1 LTNLCVVDCNDPAMR
16 QRGRLRLR
24 DYDYASRG
32 AYLVTVCARD
42 RSCLFGTVRHD
53 EVALS
58 PIGHL
63 VESSWWSIPVKH
75 PGIDVD
81 SAFVV
86 MPNHVHGIVWVRRRP
101 TLPIPAVV
109 GAFKGRAS
117 RVAGQ
122 PLWQRGYHDRII
134 RDETEL
140 SVLRQYIIDNP
151 IKWAVDRENLHRQPT
166 ARAGQVR
173 PLQGAS
179 ARSHRI

>member
-1 LTNLCVVDCNDPAMR
+1 MTLLRVLGCDDPAMR
-16 QRGRLRLR
+16 NRTPLRLR
-24 DYDYASRG
+24 AYDYASFG
-32 AYLVTVCARD
+32 AYFITVCARD
-42 RSCLFGTVRHD
+42 RASLFGTVRND
-53 EVALS
+53 EIALS
-58 PIGHL
+58 PIGRI

-117 RVAGQ
+117 RLAGQ

-140 SVLRQYIIDNP
+140 DALRQYIADNP
-151 IKWAVDRENLHRQPT
+151 IRWAVDRENLERDQT

-173 PLQGAS
+173 PLHQSSYGS
-179 ARSHRI
+179 VG

>member
-1 LTNLCVVDCNDPAMR
+1 
-16 QRGRLRLR
+16 
-24 DYDYASRG
+24 
-32 AYLVTVCARD
+32 
-42 RSCLFGTVRHD
+42 
-53 EVALS
+53 
-58 PIGHL
+58 
-63 VESSWWSIPVKH
+63 VKH

-117 RVAGQ
+117 RLAGQ

-140 SVLRQYIIDNP
+140 EALRQYVTDNP
-151 IKWAVDRENLHRQPT
+151 IRWAVDRENLDRDQKGAGRTGPAPT
-166 ARAGQVR
+166 PVESRI
-173 PLQGAS
+173 
-179 ARSHRI
+179 RSR

>member
-1 LTNLCVVDCNDPAMR
+1 VTLLRVVECDDPAMR
-16 QRGRLRLR
+16 NRTPLRLR
-24 DYDYASRG
+24 GYDYASLG
-32 AYLVTVCARD
+32 AYLITVCAGD
-42 RSCLFGTVRHD
+42 RASLFGTARH
-53 EVALS
+53 EIALS
-58 PIGHL
+58 PIGRL

-101 TLPIPAVV
+101 TSPIPAVV

-117 RVAGQ
+117 RLAGQ

-140 SVLRQYIIDNP
+140 DALRQYIVDNP
-151 IKWAVDRENLHRQPT
+151 IRWAVDRENLDRGQR

-173 PLQGAS
+173 PLHRGT
-179 ARSHRI
+179 RSR